1 MKKLKSFL
9 LTVITILF
17 SISCEIGLGASV
29 DTEAPSLEISNPPS
43 DAIIRDEFAISGTWG
58 DDGTISSVTV
68 ELVRLD
74 NKSSYPF
81 AGTFSSNPED
91 AKNGTWK
98 VIINPVDNGL
108 TDGTYEALVAI
119 HDEGGHT
126 TTMARSFTLDNTP
139 PIMLL
144 SRPSVKINQA
154 GFDNYGR
161 SFSLEGKA
169 ADDSGVSFIEVNVYD
184 IADTTNTPLKTI
196 KLQNIPLTI
205 EQDVA
210 VFDSDNETMK
220 SNYAAIYGHTDENG
234 QIRVD
239 EMNNTEQRYCTI
251 TIYDDA
257 QRYPSDGS
265 AQSEDD
271 TKGNS
276 TDVYYMDTDVSALL
290 QGKYKITDLYNM
302 LNGSYGIK
310 TARGAAAESEA
321 QAVIESLRSIE
332 VTRNKFSINPS
343 NNPKYIVTS
352 AAVKQSNK
360 KLNDID
366 YQFTAGNRYLEIE
379 VTPGLDGYAIQPDT
393 IGVYLQEC
401 DEDGILKENEPK
413 ICLIGKGSAN
423 HLIEV
428 PENYTPDADSKTGI
442 VTVSGKTY
450 KFKTSKTI
458 EKRNYFEKLNP
469 NDPDD
474 KYELKIGSY
483 YAVIVEGND
492 AQGPENGKIL
502 SDGLY
507 AFQLVSS
514 GEKIELSGQGSPEFI
529 TTKEEN
535 WKPVGNPEKEYVVT
549 LTWKGGEAPYDI
561 YREGNDSRIVR
572 VSEQT
577 DVGGVLK
584 WQTTESFTYDQLH
597 ALAPSGKT
605 FPDSLTYKI
614 KRGEDVVSTE
624 AHITIKTDSV
634 DPTITL
640 NQITNSYSEVENIF
654 YVRNVP
660 LSSGGKTCDISGI
673 ATDDT
678 GIKTVELIIPDY
690 PDTIQPATS
699 NRFNFTGIDFSKLAE
714 STAEVTV
721 TILATDV
728 AGNTKTH
735 PVTIKFDRTAPAGIH
750 EIDFKNKDLYFRVGE
765 GNGGAGSKYSKDSYG
780 NSNTIKIRGKFD
792 DAKYVINKDNPATF
806 ALADSVNS
814 SGVAMIYYKVFET
827 EPTPAQLAN
836 FEMNY
841 DSDGTNGKIKA
852 DNYFRPLEQTKTYTV
867 SKNTSET
874 TSENKSIETTYEAT
888 ISGFDKTENYLAL
901 VAKDNVG
908 NAALECVKVKTGVDG
923 EGNDVYAIY
932 SMYVMN
938 NDTTNPTI
946 TPGKA
951 FEENLYINSTSNQNL
966 VIYGIA
972 EDAAA
977 GIDSITV
984 KVNDREIPAAGS
996 TPEET
1001 AANGTIK
1008 LFKGTV
1014 SNETNSQGQVTKTI
1028 LTYTEEG
1035 TTKTKEISTEYKN
1048 ITAFNDNKIFWQLE
1062 IKPSVFAGDL
1072 SGNISV
1078 YATVKDKAGTGNS
1091 QTVTIATVNVD
1102 KVPPTA
1108 EIRTP
1113 CKASDADVS
1122 VNKTIEISGVASDKN
1137 QIKEVLGLYYKQGE
1151 FAKPVDNTAAETLST
1166 SGWTR
1171 INVNADGT
1179 NNWSFT
1185 GIDTTALPNGKLSI
1199 TVAVKD
1205 MAGNIG
1211 YADTIKVTV
1220 DQDSDRPVIN
1230 LSQISKELTTIKTK
1244 NVYGSIRDDDGTVK
1258 KFWYWPKYKNGV
1270 EVAPPTIAPEDND
1283 DKDWI
1288 PVTVSGNSWSI
1299 DSTESDGETNWFFA
1313 VEDAEGTIFWTCAKD
1328 ANNED
1333 APLNQPYILYKGKT
1347 VKENNST
1354 GVSFKYDT
1362 NPPTALHLYLYRPES
1377 GNNSQPTLTDAIDHT
1392 SAEDWTEES
1401 KIAFGGKYRTLF
1413 AKVIVNESTGMKKL
1427 EGSAGSLPTSSPV
1440 SISYKNS
1447 QTLKYENIKEI
1458 HENDSETYTYY
1469 LGPIEMDNTEE
1480 HTLTVT
1486 VEDAVENKGY
1496 ISRVII
1502 VDNTAPV
1509 EITGVKPAKGKAQ
1522 TGVVNYRGGVSD
1534 NNGGSGIL
1542 YKEDESGN
1550 VTEYGLKYYIP
1561 KFSEKDSHPRTIAA
1575 SKWLDVTTPGAS
1587 SWEIEFANLG
1597 LDIGYNAETYTVGS
1611 DYSGY
1616 ETSHD
1621 SGLYDIP
1628 VWFRL
1633 EDNVGN
1639 VGYNNTN
1646 AITYNPNADRPTID
1660 FTYPVHDKTDTV
1672 TGLSYVSMG
1681 GTITISGMAA
1691 DDDGI
1696 SAVYLQFD
1704 TNGDGNYDADEF
1716 DYPADSYI
1724 PGVKKPGT
1732 NEQEKG
1738 ILATGTK
1745 SWYYTMSLNGYSGL
1759 NAEEHHKTLN
1769 VRAIAIEKDDDKDDD
1784 KQLYS
1789 AWTKNPLHISVNNNV
1804 PNFSEIKL
1812 KRFRS
1817 DITPTADNLNTT
1829 ALTNATVAELDYTNG
1844 IYINGSE
1851 KWYLVGDVVITTG
1864 SLANLTISGKD
1875 ITDLSYVVG
1884 GAGNTIIAKTET
1896 TDGEVKKIT
1905 FAIPIEL
1912 KNGAFTGNWS
1922 TELYAEDTTN
1932 GSPRNNKYP
1941 LVINLDNEAP
1951 IFADKNADNTLKL
1964 YKNAYGKSGVELSRQ
1979 NSEHYVQNSNGT
1991 AFTLAGK
1998 VTENGSGFSRLVFY
2012 YYREKEDHSDKR
2024 IYNPMEAYKNGTN
2037 TNLNRVD
2044 LAASKT
2050 NGSVSINDEGL
2061 PVLYFAS
2068 VARDTAVT
2076 LKSESIKNNKNIRV
2090 GGLVKIGGVYR
2101 TIEDVKERD
2110 ISGEI
2115 TFTPSCSQTY
2125 TEAEF
2130 VYGMV
2135 VDNNGESEKSDGS
2148 IKGDDGDGM
2157 LESFIKA
2164 GTDYTWDATINSKNI
2179 PDGPVE
2185 IHCVV
2190 FDAAGNSNHGKT
2202 LTSVSNNPPR
2212 ITSVK
2217 LGTDLNRD
2225 NKFVLGSNADD
2236 PNSEFQTYYAN
2247 DNKSTKTGKD
2257 KWTLNTKTESE
2268 NDTWWIA
2275 KKDLVVIP
2283 EFVGGNGQIYYHYA
2297 KTTGESATEIE
2308 TAHKG
2313 ALSDFAA
2320 LLSSDSSI
2328 RQTLTAEGAA
2338 TLSASQQDNSIG
2350 AIILKNDS
2358 SDGLGKLSTSVGEN
2372 GVNLY
2377 TFSFWDSTDE
2387 CTVGNDSQ
2395 WSVLNIRFQQDLV
2408 DNTAP
2413 TGSITPFYWESRNK
2427 NSLVY
2432 DNKGNALGHI
2442 ELPSDLSENFTDGG
2456 IGVRDN
2462 EDPKV
2467 SGKIKVEGSA
2477 FDETLLKSIKLTFD
2491 DKSVTATY
2499 DATAKNWTY
2508 SEKPD
2513 GFNLEIADEHG
2524 PLQTGHSVTWTY
2536 TVDTSKIDNMAAANV
2551 SISLEIKDA
2560 SSAVTGGNG
2569 SSVSPYQVDVVPYIT
2584 GLTTAFSAKLKSSIR
2599 EAYSRTALGHYIAR
2613 ADETITIKGFNIS
2626 STGEVPLDVSTLTQS
2641 GPYSLTVNGIETLN
2655 NLNNNNACG
2664 SYEGSITESSLYS
2677 DKATY
2682 AYNRLPN
2689 RTSNSLLTDDVVI
2702 DIWEFDSDAALPK
2715 SGELREPIMSINPK
2729 TGKIGLAFVS
2739 GPGDFAMAGGLGDKY
2754 DVNSNKDPTKDI
2766 YSYGLWQGNYATFNN
2781 VAFVYDSLGFAH
2793 ATATG
2798 LDTNPG
2804 SGSLH
2809 AGRFSYFYNRWG
2821 RSGTDTT
2828 GNYNGSNA
2836 VRLESLAVPTNKV
2849 PVDKATLFPTWMK
2862 ATRDFEPSYLR
2873 YLNGEVPTETIRRL
2887 LLKGDISEVD
2897 SLTETRFYSPS
2908 LAATVHGTG
2917 DTATTAVYLAYYD
2930 SLQGQIR
2937 FRYGSAVPKT
2947 WVSGETRTKPDN
2959 KTEVLSTTFEKW
2971 SVGIDN
2977 TITINE
2983 NYNEEYL
2990 TGAEIA
2996 IDENGKFTG
3005 LGSFQGNTHHALN
3018 DVDDFVDNL
3027 GYFKKAGDYE
3037 AYMEANT
3044 DHFSLIAGV
3053 DYQAGEDII
3062 SSTTDEVSV
3071 YKTDEEGNTL
3081 YATQY
3086 KRAVKQGDTIV
3097 LDQNKKDPYDIKT
3110 KKLNQ
3115 TEVKKIHEDIR
3126 SNFNTRDTI
3135 TYFVKGNYWWIIRTD
3150 GLLYMGPNDNNLGAP
3165 GKYTHK
3171 FKTITSTDVDGKKLD
3186 GEYGVYEKITSI
3198 EEDDPAY
3205 FIVDTGSPDYFI
3217 PYHKDK
3223 GELTEKVPINKQ
3235 EITKTG
3241 YDTGYS
3247 GYKYVAIDAI
3257 TGSSASQDKVVA
3269 VWYDGTNCRYAYNDN
3284 PTSGLDNGAAGG
3296 WKGNKVIFSE
3306 GGEHC
3311 TVKLDSDGGVHI
3323 AAYVD
3328 GSLRYAYLSSVDA
3341 TYTESTDSVK
3351 VDSFTITGERIT
3363 LDVGKDSS
3371 GNVIPYISYFNGT
3384 ARLPCVAKLVVPAGS
3399 TPNYKAQ
3406 GTGTTD
3412 GEDMFTGNWEISL
3425 VPSPKTL
3432 TTNYYDKM
3440 NICLWKKNGTIV
3452 RGDDDGFTI
3461 SKDKTTNDNSSGTTN
3476 GNIYGNGSA
3485 NPILGYAIESSS
3497 GTCLETAQ
3505 MK

>member
-1 MKKLKSFL
+1 M
-9 LTVITILF
+9 
-17 SISCEIGLGASV
+17 SCEIGLGSSV
-29 DTEAPSLEISNPPS
+29 DTEAPSLEITNPPS

-58 DDGTISSVTV
+58 DDGSISEVSV

-74 NKSSYPF
+74 NKTPYK
-81 AGTFSSNPED
+81 FSGIVTKDEKD
-91 AKNGTWK
+91 KKKGTWSI
-98 VIINPVDNGL
+98 IINPLENGIIDGSYEAVVSIKDNG
-108 TDGTYEALVAI
+108 
-119 HDEGGHT
+119 GHK

-139 PIMLL
+139 PVMLL
-144 SRPSVKINQA
+144 SRPSVKFGQA

-161 SFSLEGKA
+161 SFTLEGKA
-169 ADDSGVSFIEVNVYD
+169 ADDSGVSLIEVSVFDLN
-184 IADTTNTPLKTI
+184 TPTETPLKTI
-196 KLQNIPLTI
+196 ELKNVPLTI

-210 VFDSDNETMK
+210 VFGSDNETMK
-220 SNYAAIYGHTDENG
+220 NNYAAIYGHTDANG
-234 QIRVD
+234 NIKQD
-239 EMNNTEQRYCTI
+239 EMNNSEQRYCTI
-251 TIYDDA
+251 MIYDEA

-265 AQSEDD
+265 AQSEADK
-271 TKGNS
+271 KGNS
-276 TDVYYMDTDVSALL
+276 TDTYYMDTDISGLL

-302 LNGSYGIK
+302 LNGSYEIK
-310 TARGAAAESEA
+310 TGRGTSANSEV
-321 QAVIESLRSIE
+321 QAVKEDLQKVKVNKS
-332 VTRNKFSINPS
+332 KFSINPS

-352 AAVKQSNK
+352 AVVKDKNK
-360 KLNDID
+360 NLDDVD
-366 YQFTAGNRYLEIE
+366 YQFTAGNRYLEVEI
-379 VTPGLDGYAIQPDT
+379 TPGLDGYAIQPDT
-393 IGVYLQEC
+393 VGIYLQEC
-401 DEDGILKENEPK
+401 NKEGELKQNEPR
-413 ICLIGKGSAN
+413 ICLIGKGSEN

-428 PENYTPDADSKTGI
+428 PDNYTASEDSKVGI
-442 VTVSGKTY
+442 VTVSGKSY

-458 EKRNYFEKLNP
+458 DKNNYFERLNP
-469 NDPDD
+469 NDPED
-474 KYELKIGSY
+474 KYQLKIGSY
-483 YAVIVEGND
+483 YSVIVEGND
-492 AQGPENGKIL
+492 AQGVENGKIV

-507 AFQLVSS
+507 AFHLVSS
-514 GEKIELSGQGSPEFI
+514 GEKIELSGQGKPDYIS
-529 TTKEEN
+529 TNEN
-535 WKPVGNPEKEYVVT
+535 IWKPENQPEKQFTVT
-549 LTWKGGEAPYDI
+549 LTWKGSDDSYDV
-561 YREGNDSRIVR
+561 YREDTKVNIEPQKIVING
-572 VSEQT
+572 EQ
-577 DVGGVLK
+577 K
-584 WQTTESFTYDQLH
+584 WQAIETFTYDQLD
-597 ALAPSGKT
+597 ALESSGV
-605 FPDSLTYKI
+605 FPDSLAYHL
-614 KRGEDVVSTE
+614 KRGSDVVSTT
-624 AHITIKTDSV
+624 AYVAIRTDSKN
-634 DPTITL
+634 PEISL
-640 NQITNSYSEVENIF
+640 NQITNSYYNETEKKY
-654 YVRNVP
+654 YVRNV
-660 LSSGGKTCDISGI
+660 SGNKCNISGI

-678 GIKTVELIIPDY
+678 GIKTVELIIPGLPTKTLTDG
-690 PDTIQPATS
+690 
-699 NRFNFTGIDFSKLAE
+699 RFNFKDVDFSSL
-714 STAEVTV
+714 SDRVTA
-721 TILATDV
+721 TIRATDV
-728 AGNTKTH
+728 AGNYVDENIH
-735 PVTIKFDRTAPAGIH
+735 FIFDTTAPAGIH
-750 EIDFKNKDLYFRVGE
+750 EIDVKDKDLYFRVGE
-765 GNGGAGSKYSKDSYG
+765 GNNGAGSKYSKDSYG
-780 NSNTIKIRGKFD
+780 NSSTIKIRGKFD
-792 DAKYVINKDNPATF
+792 DSKYVINPDDSANF
-806 ALADSVNS
+806 ALADAVNS
-814 SGVAMIYYKVFET
+814 SGVAMIYYKVFDS
-827 EPTPAQLAN
+827 EPSQDQLNN
-836 FEMNY
+836 FELNY
-841 DSDGTNGKIKA
+841 ASDGKDGKIKA
-852 DNYFRPLEQTKTYTV
+852 DNYFRPLEEAKTYTV
-867 SKNTSET
+867 SKNTSNGAEDV
-874 TSENKSIETTYEAT
+874 SIETTYEAT
-888 ISGFDKTENYLAL
+888 ISGFNKTVNYLSL
-901 VAKDNVG
+901 VAVDNVG
-908 NAALECVKVKTGVDG
+908 NAALERVQVRNG
-923 EGNDVYAIY
+923 DVYG
-932 SMYVMN
+932 MYVMN
-938 NDTTNPTI
+938 NDTETPTI

-951 FEENLYINSTSNQNL
+951 FEENLYVNSTSTQNL

-972 EDAAA
+972 EDKAA
-977 GIDSITV
+977 GIESITV
-984 KVNDREIPAAGS
+984 KVNDKEIPAEGS
-996 TPEET
+996 TEAET
-1001 AANGTIK
+1001 SVNGTIK
-1008 LFKGTV
+1008 LYKGSVSQENSKTV
-1014 SNETNSQGQVTKTI
+1014 I
-1028 LTYTEEG
+1028 TYSEG
-1035 TTKTKEISTEYKN
+1035 NTTKTKEINDEYKN
-1048 ITAFNDNKIFWQLE
+1048 ISQFDDKKLYWELE
-1062 IKPSVFAGDL
+1062 IKPAVFDGVE
-1072 SGNISV
+1072 SGNVSV
-1078 YATVKDKAGTGNS
+1078 YATVKDRAGTGNS

-1102 KVPPTA
+1102 KKPPTA

-1113 CKASDADVS
+1113 CKAGDTDIS
-1122 VNKTIEISGVASDKN
+1122 VNKLIEVSGIASDKS
-1137 QIKEVLGLYYKQGE
+1137 QIEKVLGLYYKAGE
-1151 FAKPVDNTAAETLST
+1151 AAKPDDNTAVESLTAD
-1166 SGWTR
+1166 GWTR
-1171 INVNADGT
+1171 INVNTGDT
-1179 NNWSFT
+1179 NNWSFK
-1185 GIDTTALPNGKLSI
+1185 GIDTRKLPDGEISM

-1220 DQDSDRPVIN
+1220 DQDSDRPVLN
-1230 LSQISKELTTIKTK
+1230 LSQIGKELTTIKTK
-1244 NVYGSIRDDDGTVK
+1244 NVYGSIRDDDGTVR

-1270 EVAPPTIAPEDND
+1270 EVVPPTTAPEDND

-1299 DSTESDGETNWFFA
+1299 DSTESDGETIWFFA

-1328 ANNED
+1328 END
-1333 APLNQPYILYKGKT
+1333 ADDTLSQPYILYKGES
-1347 VKENNST
+1347 VKDNNST
-1354 GVSFKYDT
+1354 GISFKYDT
-1362 NPPTALHLYLYRPES
+1362 NPPTALHLYLYRPVS

-1401 KIAFGGKYRTLF
+1401 KLAFGGKYETLF
-1413 AKVIVNESTGMKKL
+1413 AKVIVSESTGMKKL

-1458 HENDSETYTYY
+1458 HENDSDTYTYY

-1502 VDNTAPV
+1502 VDNTAP
-1509 EITGVKPAKGKAQ
+1509 EDITGVKPAKGKAQ

-1534 NNGGSGIL
+1534 NKGGSGIL
-1542 YKEDESGN
+1542 YKEDELGN

-1561 KFSEKDSHPRTIAA
+1561 KFSEKDSQPKAIDS
-1575 SKWLDVTTPGAS
+1575 SKWLEVTTPGAS

-1597 LDIGYNAETYTVGS
+1597 SDIGYNAETYTVGS

-1616 ETSHD
+1616 ETSPD

-1639 VGYNNTN
+1639 VGYNKSN

-1716 DYPADSYI
+1716 DYPEDPDKSNI

-1732 NEQEKG
+1732 NELEKG

-1812 KRFRS
+1812 KRFN
-1817 DITPTADNLNTT
+1817 ITPTAANLNTT
-1829 ALTNATVAELDYTNG
+1829 ALTNATIAELNYTNG
-1844 IYINGSE
+1844 MYINGSE
-1851 KWYLVGDVVITTG
+1851 NWYLVGDVVITTG

-1951 IFADKNADNTLKL
+1951 IFADKNADGTLKL

-1979 NSEHYVQNSNGT
+1979 NSEHYVQNSNGA

-2044 LAASKT
+2044 LAAT
-2050 NGSVSINDEGL
+2050 QTDGAVSINSEGL
-2061 PVLYFAS
+2061 PVLYLAS
-2068 VARDTAVT
+2068 VNQNTAVT
-2076 LKSESIKNNKNIRV
+2076 LKSESIKNNENIRK

-2101 TIEDVKERD
+2101 TIEDVKDRD
-2110 ISGEI
+2110 TSGEI
-2115 TFTPSCSQTY
+2115 TFTPSCSGTY

-2164 GTDYTWDATINSKNI
+2164 GTDYTWDATIDSKHI
-2179 PDGPVE
+2179 PDGPIE

-2190 FDAAGNSNHGKT
+2190 FDNAGNSNHGKT
-2202 LTSVSNNPPR
+2202 LTNVSNNPPR

-2320 LLSSDSSI
+2320 LISSDSSI
-2328 RQTLTAEGAA
+2328 RQTLTSEGAA

-2358 SDGLGKLSTSVGEN
+2358 SDGLGKLSTTAGEN

-2432 DNKGNALGHI
+2432 DDKGNALGHI
-2442 ELPSDLSENFTDGG
+2442 ELPSDLSENFTDDG

-2462 EDPKV
+2462 KDPKV
-2467 SGKIKVEGSA
+2467 SGKIKIEGKA
-2477 FDETLLKSIKLTFD
+2477 FDETLLNSITLTFD
-2491 DKSVTATY
+2491 NKLVTATY
-2499 DATAKNWTY
+2499 DATAKLWTY
-2508 SEKPD
+2508 SEKPE
-2513 GFNLEIADEHG
+2513 GFNLEIADEDG

-2536 TVDTSKIDNMAAANV
+2536 TVDTSKIDGMAKPNV
-2551 SISLEIKDA
+2551 EISLEIKDA
-2560 SSAVTGGNG
+2560 STATAGGNG
-2569 SSVSPYQVDVVPYIT
+2569 SSVSPYKVDVVPYIT

-2613 ADETITIKGFNIS
+2613 SDETITIKGFNIS
-2626 STGEVPLDVSTLTQS
+2626 STGEVPLSVSSLTQS

-2702 DIWEFDSDAALPK
+2702 DIWEFDSDAAVPR

-2754 DVNSNKDPTKDI
+2754 DADSNKDPSKDI
-2766 YSYGLWQGNYATFNN
+2766 YSYSLWQNNYATYNN
-2781 VAFVYDSLGFAH
+2781 IAFAYDALGFAH
-2793 ATATG
+2793 ATGTG

-2821 RSGTDTT
+2821 RSGSDTN
-2828 GNYNGSNA
+2828 GNYYGERA
-2836 VRLESLAVPTNKV
+2836 VRLESLAVPSWYRSDADFKTEMTTNTYPVV
-2849 PVDKATLFPTWMK
+2849 PEWTKTTK
-2862 ATRDFEPSYLR
+2862 DFEASYLR
-2873 YLNGEVPTETIRRL
+2873 NLAGQIPTATMYKLPIKGSIPET
-2887 LLKGDISEVD
+2887 S
-2897 SLTETRFYSPS
+2897 SLTETRFFSPS
-2908 LAATVHGTG
+2908 TAATVHGSG
-2917 DTATTAVYLAYYD
+2917 DSASTAVYLAYYD
-2930 SLQGQIR
+2930 STQGQIR
-2937 FRYGSAVPKT
+2937 FRYSQEVPKT
-2947 WVSGETRTKPDN
+2947 WVKGEATSTDG
-2959 KTEVLSTTFEKW
+2959 KTIQSTTFEKW
-2971 SVGIDN
+2971 SVDKN
-2977 TITINE
+2977 KNVTVDE

-2996 IDENGKFTG
+2996 LDANGKFSGAGT
-3005 LGSFQGNTHHALN
+3005 FQAHMHHALN
-3018 DVDDFVDNL
+3018 DKDDFVDNL
-3027 GYFKKAGDYE
+3027 GYFYKSKDYQ

-3044 DHFSLIAGV
+3044 DHFSLIAGT
-3053 DYQAGEDII
+3053 DYQLNSNGQKNEADFIVEDIPDRLI
-3062 SSTTDEVSV
+3062 DV
-3071 YKTDEEGNTL
+3071 DAIDNDGNAAEET
-3081 YATQY
+3081 YIRY
-3086 KRAVKQGDTIV
+3086 R
-3097 LDQNKKDPYDIKT
+3097 KT
-3110 KKLNQ
+3110 KIDKNAI
-3115 TEVKKIHEDIR
+3115 VID
-3126 SNFNTRDTI
+3126 
-3135 TYFVKGNYWWIIRTD
+3135 GN
-3150 GLLYMGPNDNNLGAP
+3150 
-3165 GKYTHK
+3165 
-3171 FKTITSTDVDGKKLD
+3171 
-3186 GEYGVYEKITSI
+3186 
-3198 EEDDPAY
+3198 
-3205 FIVDTGSPDYFI
+3205 DYFKFVNVNGVKHLRKSGTSNAYIVEGEGSETKLKYNFAANNPLYGQYTYQVADLATDAKAAAIKNYGYPVFVRIKGANGNPVDSGTCEYLI
-3217 PYHKDK
+3217 PTIETVKIPVHQ
-3223 GELTEKVPINKQ
+3223 KQ
-3235 EITKTG
+3235 KYPSGYNTG
-3241 YDTGYS
+3241 YTA
-3247 GYKYVAIDAI
+3247 YKYVAIDAM
-3257 TGSSASQDKVVA
+3257 TGTDAAHDTVVA

-3296 WKGNKVIFSE
+3296 WKNNQIIFTE

-3311 TVKLDSDGGVHI
+3311 TVKFDSEGGVHI

-3328 GSLRYAYLSSVDA
+3328 GSLRYAYLDSPGA
-3341 TYTESTDSVK
+3341 NYNEATDSVK

-3371 GNVIPYISYFNGT
+3371 GNFIPYISYFNGT
-3384 ARLPCVAKLVVPAGS
+3384 ARLPSVAKLVVPAGS
-3399 TPNYKAQ
+3399 TPNYKAA
-3406 GTGTTD
+3406 GTGTLD

-3425 VPSPKTL
+3425 VPSSKTL

-3452 RGDDDGFTI
+3452 RGDDAGFTI
-3461 SKDKTTNDNSSGTTN
+3461 SKTKTSANNSSGTTN
-3476 GNIYGNGSA
+3476 GSIYGNGSA
-3485 NPILGYAIESSS
+3485 NPILGYAIESTS

>member
-1 MKKLKSFL
+1 M
-9 LTVITILF
+9 
-17 SISCEIGLGASV
+17 SCEIGLGSSV

-58 DDGTISSVTV
+58 DDGSISEVSV

-74 NKSSYPF
+74 NKTPYK
-81 AGTFSSNPED
+81 FSGIVTKDEKD
-91 AKNGTWK
+91 KKKGTWSI
-98 VIINPVDNGL
+98 IINPVENGIIDGSYEAVVSIKDNG
-108 TDGTYEALVAI
+108 
-119 HDEGGHT
+119 GHK

-139 PIMLL
+139 PVMLL
-144 SRPSVKINQA
+144 SRPSVKFGQA

-161 SFSLEGKA
+161 SFTLEGKA
-169 ADDSGVSFIEVNVYD
+169 ADDSGVRLIEVSVFDLN
-184 IADTTNTPLKTI
+184 DTSGIPLKTI
-196 KLQNIPLTI
+196 ELQNIPLTI

-210 VFDSDNETMK
+210 VFASDNETMK
-220 SNYAAIYGHTDENG
+220 KNYAAIYGHTDADGN
-234 QIRVD
+234 IKAD
-239 EMNNTEQRYCTI
+239 EMNNSEQRYCTI
-251 TIYDDA
+251 RIYDEA

-265 AQSEDD
+265 SQSEEDK
-271 TKGNS
+271 KGNC
-276 TDVYYMDTDVSALL
+276 TDTYYMDTDVSALL

-310 TARGAAAESEA
+310 TERGAAADAEVNNVKELLQGA
-321 QAVIESLRSIE
+321 Q
-332 VTRNKFSINPS
+332 VTKSKFSINPS

-352 AAVKQSNK
+352 AAVKQKNK

-379 VTPGLDGYAIQPDT
+379 VSPGLDGYAIQPDT
-393 IGVYLQEC
+393 VGVYLQEC
-401 DEDGILKENEPK
+401 DIDGNLKENEPR

-458 EKRNYFEKLNP
+458 EKRNYFEKLDP
-469 NDPDD
+469 NNPDD
-474 KYELKIGSY
+474 KCELKIGSY

-492 AQGPENGKIL
+492 AQGAENGKIV

-514 GEKIELSGQGSPEFI
+514 GEKIELSGQGNPEFI
-529 TTKEEN
+529 STKEAN
-535 WKPVGNPEKEYVVT
+535 WKPANKPEKQYVVT

-561 YREGNDSRIVR
+561 YRVAGDGDVKVCT

-584 WQTTESFTYDQLH
+584 WQTTESFTYDQLD
-597 ALAPSGKT
+597 ALEPGDKT

-634 DPTITL
+634 DPAITL
-640 NQITNSYSEVENIF
+640 NQITNSYSEVDDIF

-660 LSSGGKTCDISGI
+660 LSAGGKTCDISGI

-678 GIKTVELIIPDY
+678 GIKTVELLIPDY
-690 PDTIQPATS
+690 PLTIPAATS

-714 STAEVTV
+714 STPEVIV

-728 AGNTKTH
+728 AGNTTSH

-765 GNGGAGSKYSKDSYG
+765 GNDGKGSKYSKDSYG
-780 NSNTIKIRGKFD
+780 NSSTIKIRGKFD
-792 DAKYVINKDNPATF
+792 DAKYVINPDDSANF
-806 ALADSVNS
+806 ALADAVNS
-814 SGVAMIYYKVFET
+814 SGVAMIYYKVFDS
-827 EPTPAQLAN
+827 EPTPEKLQN
-836 FEMNY
+836 FEENY
-841 DSDGTNGKIKA
+841 ASDGKDGKIKA
-852 DNYFRPLEQTKTYTV
+852 DGYFRPLEEAKTYIV
-867 SKNTSET
+867 SKNTSNGAEDV
-874 TSENKSIETTYEAT
+874 SIETTYEAT
-888 ISGFDKTENYLAL
+888 ISGFNKTVNYLSL
-901 VAKDNVG
+901 VAVDNVG
-908 NAALECVKVKTGVDG
+908 NAALERVQVRNG
-923 EGNDVYAIY
+923 DVYG
-932 SMYVMN
+932 MYVMN
-938 NDTTNPTI
+938 NDTETPTI

-951 FEENLYINSTSNQNL
+951 FEENLYVNSTSTQNL

-972 EDAAA
+972 EDKAA

-984 KVNDREIPAAGS
+984 KVNDKEIPAAGS
-996 TPEET
+996 TAAET
-1001 AANGTIK
+1001 EANGTIK
-1008 LFKGTV
+1008 LYKGSL
-1014 SNETNSQGQVTKTI
+1014 SNVTDAQGKVAKTI
-1028 LTYTEEG
+1028 LTYGKEEDG
-1035 TTKTKEISTEYKN
+1035 SPKTKEISTEYN
-1048 ITAFNDNKIFWQLE
+1048 DIAAFDDNKIFWELE
-1062 IKPSVFAGDL
+1062 IKPAVFDGVE
-1072 SGNISV
+1072 SGNVSV
-1078 YATVKDKAGTGNS
+1078 YATVTDKAGTGNS

-1102 KVPPTA
+1102 KDAPSV

-1113 CKASDADVS
+1113 CKSEVS
-1122 VNKTIEISGVASDKN
+1122 GTLVNKTIEISGVASDKN
-1137 QIKEVLGLYYKQGE
+1137 QIKEILGLYYKEGE
-1151 FAKPVDNTAAETLST
+1151 ENTDTPVTDLT
-1166 SGWTR
+1166 GWTK
-1171 INVNADGT
+1171 INATPDGT

-1185 GIDTTALPNGKLSI
+1185 NIDTTKLPEGKVSF
-1199 TVAVKD
+1199 TVAVSD

-1211 YADTIKVTV
+1211 CAKAINVKV
-1220 DQDSDRPVIN
+1220 DQDSDRPVLN
-1230 LSQISKELTTIKTK
+1230 LSQIGKELTTIKTK

-1270 EVAPPTIAPEDND
+1270 EVVPPTTAPEDND

-1299 DSTESDGETNWFFA
+1299 DSTESDGETTWFFA

-1328 ANNED
+1328 END
-1333 APLNQPYILYKGKT
+1333 ADDTLSQPYILYKGES
-1347 VKENNST
+1347 VKDNNST
-1354 GVSFKYDT
+1354 GISFKYDT

-1401 KIAFGGKYRTLF
+1401 KLAFGGKYETLF
-1413 AKVIVNESTGMKKL
+1413 AKVIVSESTGMKKL

-1440 SISYKNS
+1440 SISYKDS

-1458 HENDSETYTYY
+1458 HENDSDTYTYY

-1502 VDNTAPV
+1502 VDNTAP
-1509 EITGVKPAKGKAQ
+1509 EDITGVKPAKGKAQ

-1534 NNGGSGIL
+1534 NKGGSGIL
-1542 YKEDESGN
+1542 YKEDELGN

-1561 KFSEKDSHPRTIAA
+1561 KFSEKDSQPKSIAA
-1575 SKWLDVTTPGAS
+1575 SKWLEVTTPGAS

-1597 LDIGYNAETYTVGS
+1597 SDIGYNAETYTVGS

-1759 NAEEHHKTLN
+1759 NAEEQHKTLN

-1812 KRFRS
+1812 KRFN
-1817 DITPTADNLNTT
+1817 ITPTAANLNTA
-1829 ALTNATVAELDYTNG
+1829 ALTNATIAELNYTNG
-1844 IYINGSE
+1844 MYINGSE
-1851 KWYLVGDVVITTG
+1851 NWYLVGDVVITTG

-1951 IFADKNADNTLKL
+1951 IFADKNADGTLKL

-1979 NSEHYVQNSNGT
+1979 NSEHYVQNSNGA

-2012 YYREKEDHSDKR
+2012 YYREKEDHSNKR

-2037 TNLNRVD
+2037 TNLNLVD
-2044 LAASKT
+2044 LAAT
-2050 NGSVSINDEGL
+2050 QTDGAVSINSEGL
-2061 PVLYFAS
+2061 PVLYLAN
-2068 VARDTAVT
+2068 VNQNTAVT
-2076 LKSESIKNNKNIRV
+2076 LKSESIKNNKNIRK

-2101 TIEDVKERD
+2101 TIEDVKDRD
-2110 ISGEI
+2110 TSGEI
-2115 TFTPSCSQTY
+2115 TFTPSCSGTY

-2164 GTDYTWDATINSKNI
+2164 GTDYTWDATIDSKHI
-2179 PDGPVE
+2179 PDGPIE

-2190 FDAAGNSNHGKT
+2190 FDNAGNSNHGKT
-2202 LTSVSNNPPR
+2202 LTNVSNNPPR

-2257 KWTLNTKTESE
+2257 KWTLNTKTKSE

-2313 ALSDFAA
+2313 ALSDFAE

-2328 RQTLTAEGAA
+2328 RQTLTEEDAA

-2372 GVNLY
+2372 EVNLY

-2413 TGSITPFYWESRNK
+2413 TGSITPFYWESKNK

-2432 DNKGNALGHI
+2432 ENGNAMGHI
-2442 ELPSDLSENFTDGG
+2442 ELPSDLPDSFTAGATDKELD
-2456 IGVRDN
+2456 R
-2462 EDPKV
+2462 DPKV
-2467 SGKIKVEGSA
+2467 SGIIKIEGSA
-2477 FDETLLKSIKLTFD
+2477 FDETLLKSITLSFD
-2491 DKSVTATY
+2491 GKAVIATY
-2499 DATAKNWTY
+2499 DTGTKTWSYATNSADFT
-2508 SEKPD
+2508 
-2513 GFNLEIADEHG
+2513 LAVTDEHG

-2536 TVDTSKIDNMAAANV
+2536 TVDSSKISTVAKNDVAINLT
-2551 SISLEIKDA
+2551 ITDA
-2560 SSAVTGGNG
+2560 SSAVSGGN
-2569 SSVSPYQVDVVPYIT
+2569 SKAVAPYQVDVVPYIT
-2584 GLTTAFSAKLKSSIR
+2584 GVTTAFSAKLKSSIR
-2599 EAYSRTALGHYIAR
+2599 DAYSRTTLGHYIAR
-2613 ADETITIKGFNIS
+2613 AYETITIKGFNIS
-2626 STGEVPLDVSTLTQS
+2626 STGEVELDVSTLES
-2641 GPYSLTVNGIETLN
+2641 GPYVITVNGVKTLN
-2655 NLNNNNACG
+2655 NLNDNNACG
-2664 SYEGSITESSLYS
+2664 SFASGITESSLYS

-2682 AYNRLPN
+2682 AYNRMPN
-2689 RTSNSLLTDDVVI
+2689 KTSNNLLTDDVYI
-2702 DIWEFDSDAALPK
+2702 DIWQFDSDAAIPR
-2715 SGELREPIMSINPK
+2715 SGELREPSMKINPV
-2729 TGKIGLAFVS
+2729 TGEIGLAFVD
-2739 GPGDFAMAGGLGDKY
+2739 GPAHFAMAGTVD
-2754 DVNSNKDPTKDI
+2754 NTS
-2766 YSYGLWQGNYATFNN
+2766 YSYAEWQRNYATYSN
-2781 VAFVYDSLGFAH
+2781 VNFTYDSLGYAH

-2798 LDTNPG
+2798 LDTNP
-2804 SGSLH
+2804 SSHH
-2809 AGRFSYFYNRWG
+2809 AGRFTYFYNKWST
-2821 RSGTDTT
+2821 SGLDTQD
-2828 GNYNGSNA
+2828 GNYNGANA
-2836 VRLESLAVPTNKV
+2836 IRLEAIAVPYVTV
-2849 PVDKATLFPTWMK
+2849 TPTSEV
-2862 ATRDFEPSYLR
+2862 F
-2873 YLNGEVPTETIRRL
+2873 NGTTYATIRHKVL
-2887 LLKGDISEVD
+2887 ANGTFIETTDGA
-2897 SLTETRFYSPS
+2897 LTENRFYSPS

-2917 DTATTAVYLAYYD
+2917 ASAKTAVYLAYYD
-2930 SLQGQIR
+2930 SVQKQIR
-2937 FRYGSAVPKT
+2937 FRYNSEVPQDKK
-2947 WVSGETRTKPDN
+2947 GN
-2959 KTEVLSTTFEKW
+2959 K
-2971 SVGIDN
+2971 N
-2977 TITINE
+2977 
-2983 NYNEEYL
+2983 
-2990 TGAEIA
+2990 
-2996 IDENGKFTG
+2996 
-3005 LGSFQGNTHHALN
+3005 
-3018 DVDDFVDNL
+3018 DFVDNS
-3027 GYFKKAGDYE
+3027 GYKYNGDTGS
-3037 AYMEANT
+3037 YMEAYTSN
-3044 DHFSLIAGV
+3044 FSLIAGIDTQQGEDHFTTATGSQKV
-3053 DYQAGEDII
+3053 AIQKTDGDGVPLFKMSDYRNAKLNNDGSLTDTKNKPYTIAEFTMDETILGSLQEGLRDRFTVGQKYNWIQNDKFRWIIQDDGLIYYTTEENPAKGYITMVPCSTYQAHEK
-3062 SSTTDEVSV
+3062 SV
-3071 YKTDEEGNTL
+3071 K
-3081 YATQY
+3081 
-3086 KRAVKQGDTIV
+3086 VK
-3097 LDQNKKDPYDIKT
+3097 
-3110 KKLNQ
+3110 
-3115 TEVKKIHEDIR
+3115 
-3126 SNFNTRDTI
+3126 
-3135 TYFVKGNYWWIIRTD
+3135 
-3150 GLLYMGPNDNNLGAP
+3150 DNPLR
-3165 GKYTHK
+3165 
-3171 FKTITSTDVDGKKLD
+3171 KLD
-3186 GEYGVYEKITSI
+3186 PDENYIVYEKVGIADSSI
-3198 EEDDPAY
+3198 NEGNDKNKVGTVIEGYKYKFYQQPNYYWPYSSGTPATYLSEELPNAVVY
-3205 FIVDTGSPDYFI
+3205 ST
-3217 PYHKDK
+3217 
-3223 GELTEKVPINKQ
+3223 
-3235 EITKTG
+3235 
-3241 YDTGYS
+3241 YDTGYTA
-3247 GYKYVAIDAI
+3247 YKYVAIDAMS
-3257 TGSSASQDKVVA
+3257 GSDAAHDKVVA
-3269 VWYDGTNCRYAYNDN
+3269 VWYDGTNCRYAYNDA
-3284 PTSGLDNGAAGG
+3284 PTSGKDNGDEVTVDGVTYGGG
-3296 WKGNKVIFSE
+3296 WKGNKVIFTE

-3311 TVKLDSDGGVHI
+3311 TVKLDSEGGVHI

-3328 GSLRYAYLSSVDA
+3328 GSLRYAYLASVDA
-3341 TYTESTDSVK
+3341 GYNEATDSVK

-3363 LDVGKDSS
+3363 LDTGKDAA
-3371 GNVIPYISYFNGT
+3371 GKIIPYISYFNGT
-3384 ARLPCVAKLVVPAGS
+3384 ARLPAVAKLIVPSSG
-3399 TPNYKAQ
+3399 TVNYKAQ
-3406 GTGTTD
+3406 GTGTAD
-3412 GEDMFTGNWEISL
+3412 GEDVFTGNWEITL

-3440 NICLWKKNGTIV
+3440 NICLWKQDGVIV
-3452 RGDDDGFTI
+3452 RGDNSNFTI
-3461 SKDKTTNDNSSGTTN
+3461 SKDKTVTDNTSNTTN

-3485 NPILGYAIESSS
+3485 NPILGYAVESNS

>member
-1 MKKLKSFL
+1 MKKLRIAL
-9 LTVITILF
+9 LTTLSLF
-17 SISCEIGLGASV
+17 LFLSCEIGLGASV
-29 DTEAPSLEISNPPS
+29 DTEAPALEITNPPS
-43 DAIIRDEFAISGTWG
+43 DSVIRDEFSITGTWA
-58 DDGTISSVTV
+58 DDGTISGVSV

-74 NKSSYPF
+74 NRTSYPF
-81 AGTFSSNPED
+81 TGTVTKDSHD
-91 AKNGTWK
+91 HKKGVWK
-98 VIINPVDNGL
+98 IVINPKENNII
-108 TDGTYEALVAI
+108 DGTYEALVAI
-119 HDEGGHT
+119 TDDGGHT

-144 SRPSVKINQA
+144 SRPSVPFSQS

-161 SFSLEGKA
+161 SFTLEGKA
-169 ADDSGVSFIEVNVYD
+169 ADDSGVSLIEMKVFDLNGSNSV
-184 IADTTNTPLKTI
+184 PLKTI
-196 KLQNIPLTI
+196 ELKNVPLTI
-205 EQDVA
+205 DQDVA
-210 VFDSDNETMK
+210 VFASDDEVMK
-220 SNYAAIYGHTDENG
+220 KNYAAIYGHTDANG
-234 QIRVD
+234 NIKSD

-251 TIYDDA
+251 TIYDDS

-265 AQSEDD
+265 SQTDSD
-271 TKGNS
+271 KRGNS
-276 TDVYYMDTDVSALL
+276 TDVYYMDTDIAALL
-290 QGKYKITDLYNM
+290 QGKYKITELYSM

-310 TARGAAAESEA
+310 NARGAEAAAEIQSVKKILNNA
-321 QAVIESLRSIE
+321 KVNKS
-332 VTRNKFSINPS
+332 KFSINPS

-352 AAVKQSNK
+352 AVVKQSDK
-360 KLNDID
+360 TLRDID
-366 YQFTAGNRYLEIE
+366 YQFTAGNRYLEVEI
-379 VTPGLDGYAIQPDT
+379 TPGLDGYAIEPDT
-393 IGVYLQEC
+393 VGVYLQEC
-401 DEDGILKENEPK
+401 DENGVLVDGAPK

-423 HLIEV
+423 HVLAL
-428 PENYTPDADSKTGI
+428 PEGEIPSADSKVG
-442 VTVSGKTY
+442 VMTVSGKTY
-450 KFKTSKTI
+450 KFKTSKTLD
-458 EKRNYFEKLNP
+458 KKNYFEVNPDNPDDENYKLN
-469 NDPDD
+469 
-474 KYELKIGSY
+474 IGKF

-492 AQGPENGKIL
+492 SQGAENGKIL
-502 SDGLY
+502 GEGLY

-514 GEKIELSGQGSPEFI
+514 GEKIELTATGSPEYI
-529 TTKEEN
+529 STEEVAWN
-535 WKPVGNPEKEYVVT
+535 NTEIYADNKYTVT
-549 LTWKGGEAPYDI
+549 LNWNGGEAPYDI
-561 YREGNDSRIVR
+561 YRLGKDDKVKT
-572 VSEQT
+572 VTEQ
-577 DVGGVLK
+577 VVVNGEAI
-584 WQTTESFTYDQLH
+584 WQTTEEFTYDELH
-597 ALAPSGKT
+597 ALAPSGKV
-605 FPDSLTYKI
+605 FPDTLTYQI
-614 KRGEDVVSTE
+614 KRNGDVISIDALVK
-624 AHITIKTDSV
+624 IRTDSEKPRV
-634 DPTITL
+634 SI
-640 NQITNSYSEVENIF
+640 NQITNSYYKESDKKY
-654 YVRNVP
+654 YVRNVA
-660 LSSGGKTCDISGI
+660 GNECDISGI

-678 GIKTVELIIPDY
+678 GIKNIKLVIPGLAQTFTTTDSRFSFHDVELS
-690 PDTIQPATS
+690 TLS
-699 NRFNFTGIDFSKLAE
+699 NNV
-714 STAEVTV
+714 TAQIV
-721 TILATDV
+721 ATDV
-728 AGNTKTH
+728 AGN
-735 PVTIKFDRTAPAGIH
+735 VASIADEVEINFVFDTTAPAGVH
-750 EIDFKNKDLYFRVGE
+750 EIDAKQKDLYFRVGD
-765 GNGGAGSKYSKDSYG
+765 GNNGAGSKYSKDSYG
-780 NSNTIKIRGKFD
+780 NSSTIKIRGKFD
-792 DAKYVINKDNPATF
+792 DGQYVVYSEDPKAYSIKNTSNA
-806 ALADSVNS
+806 
-814 SGVAMIYYKVFET
+814 SGLAMIYYKVFDT
-827 EPTPAQLAN
+827 EPDKDALKN
-836 FEMNY
+836 FEDNY
-841 DSDGTNGKIKA
+841 ASSTSSYKADGYFKPLETPVKYNVSKNLSDGTT
-852 DNYFRPLEQTKTYTV
+852 ETK
-867 SKNTSET
+867 E
-874 TSENKSIETTYEAT
+874 IETNYEAT
-888 ISGFDKTENYLAL
+888 ISGFDHTENYLAL
-901 VAKDNVG
+901 VAVDNVG
-908 NAALECVKVKTGVDG
+908 NAALERVKVVTG
-923 EGNDVYAIY
+923 EGENDYTVYG
-932 SMYVMN
+932 MYVMN
-938 NDTTNPTI
+938 NDTENPTI

-951 FEENLYINSTSNQNL
+951 FEENLYVNSTLTQNL

-972 EDAAA
+972 EDTAA

-984 KVNDREIPAAGS
+984 KVNGKEIPAAGT
-996 TPEET
+996 TPEQTE
-1001 AANGTIK
+1001 ANGTIK
-1008 LFKGTV
+1008 FFKGDV
-1014 SNETNSQGQVTKTI
+1014 SNETNDQDEVTKTI
-1028 LTYTEEG
+1028 IIYTENG
-1035 TTKTKEISTEYKN
+1035 VSKTKEIRTEYKD
-1048 ITAFNDNKIFWQLE
+1048 ITKFDDHKLFWELE
-1062 IKPSVFAGDL
+1062 IKPTVFDGVN
-1072 SGNISV
+1072 SGNVSV

-1102 KVPPTA
+1102 KTAPTA

-1113 CKASDADVS
+1113 CKAGDTDIS
-1122 VNKTIEISGVASDKN
+1122 VNKLIEVSGIASDKS
-1137 QIKEVLGLYYKQGE
+1137 QIEKVLGLYYKAGE
-1151 FAKPVDNTAAETLST
+1151 AAKPDDNTTTENLSA
-1166 SGWTR
+1166 SGWIT
-1171 INVNADGT
+1171 IDANADDK
-1179 NNWSFT
+1179 NNWSFK
-1185 GIDTTALPNGKLSI
+1185 GIDTRKLPDGEISM

-1211 YADTIKVTV
+1211 YAAPINVTV
-1220 DQDSDRPVIN
+1220 DQDSDRPVLN
-1230 LSQISKELTTIKTK
+1230 LSQIGKELTTIKTK

-1270 EVAPPTIAPEDND
+1270 EIAPPTTAPEDND
-1283 DKDWI
+1283 DKGWI

-1299 DSTESDGETNWFFA
+1299 DSTESDGETTWFFA

-1328 ANNED
+1328 END
-1333 APLNQPYILYKGKT
+1333 ADDTLSQPYILYKGEI
-1347 VKENNST
+1347 VKDNNST
-1354 GVSFKYDT
+1354 GISFKYDT
-1362 NPPTALHLYLYRPES
+1362 NPPTALHLYLYRPEPRD
-1377 GNNSQPTLTDAIDHT
+1377 NSLPALTLSDVIDNA
-1392 SAEDWTEES
+1392 SAEDWKEDS
-1401 KIAFGGKYRTLF
+1401 KIAFGGNYQTLF
-1413 AKVIVNESTGMKKL
+1413 AKVIVSESTGMKKL

-1440 SISYKNS
+1440 SISYKDS

-1496 ISRVII
+1496 ISRIII
-1502 VDNTAPV
+1502 VDNTAPD

-1534 NNGGSGIL
+1534 NKGGSGIL

-1561 KFSEKDSHPRTIAA
+1561 KFSEKDSQPKSIDS
-1575 SKWLDVTTPGAS
+1575 SKWLEVTTPGAS

-1597 LDIGYNAETYTVGS
+1597 SDIGYNAETYEVGT

-1616 ETSHD
+1616 ETAQD

-1704 TNGDGNYDADEF
+1704 TNGDGLYEADEF
-1716 DYPADSYI
+1716 DYPEDPDKSII
-1724 PGVKKPGT
+1724 PGVNNPLTGAP
-1732 NEQEKG
+1732 EIG
-1738 ILATGTK
+1738 ICATGTK
-1745 SWYYTMSLNGYSGL
+1745 SWYYTMSLNGYTGL
-1759 NAEEHHKTLN
+1759 NAEEHHRTLN
-1769 VRAIAIEKDDDKDDD
+1769 VRAIAIEKDDDKDEDE
-1784 KQLYS
+1784 QLYS

-1812 KRFRS
+1812 KRFS
-1817 DITPTADNLNTT
+1817 ITPTADNLNTT
-1829 ALTNATVAELDYTNG
+1829 ALTNATLAELDYSNG
-1844 IYINGSE
+1844 MYINGSE
-1851 KWYLVGDVVITTG
+1851 TWYLVGDVVITTG

-1884 GAGNTIIAKTET
+1884 AAGNTIIAKTET

-1912 KNGAFTGNWS
+1912 KNGSFTGNWS

-1951 IFADKNADNTLKL
+1951 IFADKNADGTLKL

-1979 NSEHYVQNSNGT
+1979 NSEHYVQNSNGA

-2012 YYREKEDHSDKR
+2012 YYREKEDHSNKR
-2024 IYNPMEAYKNGTN
+2024 IYNPMEVYKNGTN
-2037 TNLNRVD
+2037 TNLNCVD
-2044 LAASKT
+2044 LAAT
-2050 NGSVSINDEGL
+2050 QTDGAVSINSEGL
-2061 PVLYFAS
+2061 PVLYLAS
-2068 VARDTAVT
+2068 VDQNTAVT
-2076 LKSESIKNNKNIRV
+2076 LKSESIKNNKNIRK

-2101 TIEDVKERD
+2101 TIEDVKDRD
-2110 ISGEI
+2110 TSGEI
-2115 TFTPSCSQTY
+2115 TFTPSCSGTY

-2164 GTDYTWDATINSKNI
+2164 GTDYTWDATIDSKHI
-2179 PDGPVE
+2179 PDGPIE

-2190 FDAAGNSNHGKT
+2190 FDNAGNSNHGKT
-2202 LTSVSNNPPR
+2202 LTNVSNNPPR

-2313 ALSDFAA
+2313 ALSDFEA
-2320 LLSSDSSI
+2320 LLSSDLSI
-2328 RQTLTAEGAA
+2328 RQTLTEEDEA

-2442 ELPSDLSENFTDGG
+2442 ELPSDLSENFTDDG

-2462 EDPKV
+2462 KDPKV
-2467 SGKIKVEGSA
+2467 SGKIKIEGEA
-2477 FDETLLKSIKLTFD
+2477 FDETLLKSIELTFD
-2491 DKSVTATY
+2491 DKLVKATY
-2499 DATAKNWTY
+2499 NETEKLWTY
-2508 SEKPD
+2508 SEKPE
-2513 GFNLEIADEHG
+2513 GFDLEIADEHG

-2536 TVDTSKIDNMAAANV
+2536 TVDTSKINNMAAANV
-2551 SISLEIKDA
+2551 SITLEVKDA

-2584 GLTTAFSAKLKSSIR
+2584 GITTAFSAKLKSSIR

-2613 ADETITIKGFNIS
+2613 EDETITIKGFNIS
-2626 STGEVPLDVSTLTQS
+2626 STGEVSLDASTLTQS

-2682 AYNRLPN
+2682 AYNRMPN

-2702 DIWEFDSDAALPK
+2702 DIWQFDSNAAVPR

-2754 DVNSNKDPTKDI
+2754 DANSNNDPTKDI
-2766 YSYGLWQGNYATFNN
+2766 YSYSLWQNNFATYNN
-2781 VAFVYDSLGFAH
+2781 IAFAYDALGFAH
-2793 ATATG
+2793 ATGTG

-2821 RSGTDTT
+2821 RSGTDTAA
-2828 GNYNGSNA
+2828 NYKGAKA
-2836 VRLESLAVPTNKV
+2836 VRLESLAVPGWSKSDADYSKEMTTNNKTAV
-2849 PVDKATLFPTWMK
+2849 PYWTRVTKDFDASYMQNLAGNIPTATINK
-2862 ATRDFEPSYLR
+2862 
-2873 YLNGEVPTETIRRL
+2873 L
-2887 LLKGDISEVD
+2887 LLKGAVPDSD

-2908 LAATVHGTG
+2908 LVTTVHGTG
-2917 DTATTAVYLAYYD
+2917 NTSTTAVYLAYYD
-2930 SLQGQIR
+2930 SSQGQIR
-2937 FRYGSAVPKT
+2937 FRYSSSIPES

-2959 KTEVLSTTFEKW
+2959 KTEVVSTTFEKW

-2977 TITINE
+2977 TVTVNE

-2996 IDENGKFTG
+2996 LDENGKYNG
-3005 LGSFQGNTHHALN
+3005 LGSFQGDTHHALN

-3027 GYFKKAGDYE
+3027 GYFKKTGDFE

-3044 DHFSLIAGV
+3044 DHFSLIAGT
-3053 DYQAGEDII
+3053 DYQLNSNGQKNEADFIVEDIADKLI
-3062 SSTTDEVSV
+3062 EVDAIDNDGNAAEEKYVRYRKTKIDKNAIVIDGNDYFKFVNVNGVKHLRKSGTSNAYIVEGEGTETKLKYNFAANNPLYGQYTYQVADLATDE
-3071 YKTDEEGNTL
+3071 K
-3081 YATQY
+3081 A
-3086 KRAVKQGDTIV
+3086 AA
-3097 LDQNKKDPYDIKT
+3097 IK
-3110 KKLNQ
+3110 NYGYP
-3115 TEVKKIHEDIR
+3115 V
-3126 SNFNTRDTI
+3126 
-3135 TYFVKGNYWWIIRTD
+3135 FVRIKG
-3150 GLLYMGPNDNNLGAP
+3150 G
-3165 GKYTHK
+3165 
-3171 FKTITSTDVDGKKLD
+3171 DGKPVD
-3186 GEYGVYEKITSI
+3186 SGTCEYLIPTIETVKI
-3198 EEDDPAY
+3198 P
-3205 FIVDTGSPDYFI
+3205 V
-3217 PYHKDK
+3217 HQ
-3223 GELTEKVPINKQ
+3223 KQ
-3235 EITKTG
+3235 KYPSGYNTG
-3241 YDTGYS
+3241 YTA
-3247 GYKYVAIDAI
+3247 YKYVAIDAMA
-3257 TGSSASQDKVVA
+3257 GSDAEHDKVVA
-3269 VWYDGTNCRYAYNDN
+3269 VWYDGTNCLYAYNDN
-3284 PTSGLDNGAAGG
+3284 PTSGKDNGAAGG
-3296 WKGNKVIFSE
+3296 WKGNKVIFTE

-3311 TVKLDSDGGVHI
+3311 TVKLDSGGGVHI

-3328 GSLRYAYLSSVDA
+3328 GSLRYAHLDSPAAEYNEA
-3341 TYTESTDSVK
+3341 TDSVK

-3371 GNVIPYISYFNGT
+3371 GNFIPYISYFNGT

-3399 TPNYKAQ
+3399 TPDYKAQ
-3406 GTGTTD
+3406 GTGTDD

-3452 RGDDDGFTI
+3452 RGDDAGFTI
-3461 SKDKTTNDNSSGTTN
+3461 SKTKTTKDNSSGTTN
-3476 GNIYGNGSA
+3476 GNIYGNGTA
-3485 NPILGYAIESSS
+3485 NPILGYAIESTS